1 LVEMTRNPLL
11 LANLCLVHRD
21 RGELPHGRARLYSEC
36 IDVLLELWRESKGIA
51 ANVTAD
57 IGRRV
62 LQPAALWLHAEDER
76 TRASADALA
85 PIMEPALK
93 LVQWRGG
100 TAKDFLRTVRD
111 ESGLLTGWGQEE
123 YGFMHL
129 GFQEYLAASEIRRCH
144 SEGDRDVLAKLATH
158 YGQSWWQEVI
168 LMLLAQG
175 NPSVFVPFMREVV
188 KGPQFAT
195 ASIELLSFIQ
205 ADAAELSEVPF
216 AELLRQQPRDDEA
229 LWSRQGRALAML
241 EQFAAPETLDPL
253 ADALAE
259 HPAGEIRRWVQKR
272 LGVFH
277 FEAQLSIRG
286 GIELVRIEGGRFL
299 MGSPAID
306 SESKPTERPPHEV
319 AVSPFLMGRAPVTN
333 EEYARFLRDNSK
345 AQEPDFWSDRRFNGA
360 RQPVVGVS
368 WEDAKAYAEWACGRL
383 PSEAEREYAARA
395 GTTTRY
401 WWGDEFEAE
410 RVNCRDSGS
419 EWSGEQTSPVDA
431 FPPNPWGLHDTSGNV
446 FQWVEDCWHE
456 TYEGAPENA
465 LPWLKSGGGDCGRR
479 VLRGGSWGYAPGF
492 VRSAFRFGFP
502 AVNRYSYVGFRLA
515 QDIN

>member
-216 AELLRQQPRDDEA
+216 SEFLAQEPGADPA
-229 LWSRQGRALAML
+229 LWSRQRRALAML
-241 EQFAAPETLDPL
+241 EQFAAPETLDKL
-253 ADALAE
+253 ADSLAE
-259 HPAGEIRRWVQKR
+259 HPSSAITSWVGKRRGDVQLATQKSR
-272 LGVFH
+272 
-277 FEAQLSIRG
+277 RG
-286 GIELVRIEGGRFL
+286 GIELVRIAGGRFL
-299 MGSPAID
+299 MGSPSTD
-306 SESKPTERPPHEV
+306 TESVPKEKPQHDVTV
-319 AVSPFLMGRAPVTN
+319 GSFVIGRFPVTN
-333 EEYARFLRDNSK
+333 EAYGRFLRDNEK
-345 AQEPDFWSDRRFNGA
+345 AQEPKFWSERRFNGA

-368 WEDAKAYAEWACGRL
+368 WDDARDFAEWAGGRL
-383 PSEAEREYAARA
+383 PSEAEWEYAARA

-401 WWGDEFEAE
+401 WWGDEFETK
-410 RVNCRDSGS
+410 RVNCKVSGS
-419 EWSGEQTSPVDA
+419 EWRGKQSSPVDA

-446 FQWVEDCWHE
+446 LEWVEDCWHE
-456 TYEGAPENA
+456 NFEGAPDDA
-465 LPWLKSGGGDCGRR
+465 TPWLNSGGGDCGWRM
-479 VLRGGSWGYAPGF
+479 LRGGSWYYIPNY
-492 VRSAFRFGFP
+492 VRSARRFRNT
-502 AVNRYSYVGFRLA
+502 ADLRSDDIGFRLA
-515 QDIN
+515 QDID